1 MLRYL
6 MTALALMLALFLS
19 LQLQTDMTI
28 TKQYA
33 LIAGLEPLE
42 FVEVDFVYAV
52 LPRLVVAMLV
62 GASLGLV
69 GSLMQQLTQNP
80 LLSPLTF
87 GTSSGAW
94 LALVLAAVFFPDL
107 GVESNTMFALVGA
120 LSAMALVLFITG
132 INNLS
137 GLPVILAGM
146 AVNLLLGAFATAVIL
161 LNDQYAKNLFIWG
174 AGDLAQNGWDWV
186 QWLTPRMCVGFVIL
200 AVAPRVLTLMRIG
213 QQGATA
219 RGLSIMPQFL
229 LLLLLGVWLV
239 SSAITAVGVIGFVGL
254 LTPNIARYLGARTAR
269 DELFYSLLLGALFL
283 VLTDA
288 FAVWLSKF
296 TLDFIPSGTAAA
308 VIGAPALIWFS
319 RSAVKAQD
327 QMVFRLPQGI
337 SYLKKRVITAILV
350 GLISSILLAS
360 LFVMKESSW
369 LFSWPDAFSWSIRWP
384 RILTSLAAGA
394 GLAVAGTILQ
404 RLIHNPLASPDI
416 LGISAGA
423 IFALVF
429 ASMFW
434 GITIFEAGPLVAFS
448 GAMGALLIIL
458 LLGKKHDYSPPKL
471 ILTGIALTALIEAFV
486 QFALARG
493 NDDVYG
499 ILVWLAGSTYRVSA
513 EQSVT
518 LAFSVTLLLLVA
530 FSLSRWLTL
539 ISAGRDMAFSRG
551 LNGSVAFVLLLCLV
565 ALLVAF
571 VTANMGP
578 VAFIGLLAPHMA
590 AMLGAKSVKQQLI
603 VSALIGGFLVQFSDW
618 LGQVVLYPAQ
628 LAAGILVSI
637 IGGSY
642 FILLLIKGRVSNY
655 N

>member
-1 MLRYL
+1 
-6 MTALALMLALFLS
+6 MTVLAFMLALFLS
-19 LQLQTDMTI
+19 LQLQTDMAI

-33 LIAGLEPLE
+33 LMTGLEPLE
-42 FVEVDFVYAV
+42 FVEVNFVYAT
-52 LPRLVVAMLV
+52 LPRLVIAILV

-94 LALVLAAVFFPDL
+94 LALVLAAVFSPDL

-120 LSAMALVLFITG
+120 LSAMALVLLITG

-186 QWLTPRMCVGFVIL
+186 QWLTPRMCVGLVIL

-254 LTPNIARYLGARTAR
+254 LTPNIARHLGARTAR

-288 FAVWLSKF
+288 LAVWLSQF

-337 SYLKKRVITAILV
+337 SRLNGRVFITILV
-350 GLISSILLAS
+350 NLVLSVALSSV
-360 LFVMKESSW
+360 FVMQDSAW
-369 LFSWPDAFSWSIRWP
+369 AFAWPDAFSWSIRWP

-434 GITIFEAGPLVAFS
+434 GITIFEAGPLVAFV
-448 GAMGALLIIL
+448 GAMGALVIIL

-499 ILVWLAGSTYRVSA
+499 ILAWLAGSSYRVSA
-513 EQSVT
+513 EQAVILAVSVM
-518 LAFSVTLLLLVA
+518 LLLLLA

-539 ISAGRDMAFSRG
+539 ISAGREMAFSRG
-551 LNGSVAFVLLLCLV
+551 LNGSAAFVLLLCLV

-590 AMLGAKSVKQQLI
+590 AMLGAKSVKQQLL
-603 VSALIGGFLVQFSDW
+603 VSALLGGFLVQFSDW
-618 LGQVVLYPAQ
+618 LGQVILYPAQ
-628 LAAGILVSI
+628 LAAGILVSL

-642 FILLLIKGRVSNY
+642 FIFLLIKGRLNT
-655 N
+655 

>member
-6 MTALALMLALFLS
+6 MTVLALMLALFLS
-19 LQLQTDMTI
+19 LQLQTELTI
-28 TKQYA
+28 TEQLA
-33 LIAGLEPLE
+33 LICGLEPRV
-42 FVEVDFVYAV
+42 FVEVDFVFAI
-52 LPRLVVAMLV
+52 LPRLVIAILV

-94 LALVLAAVFFPDL
+94 LALVLVAVFFPDL
-107 GVESNTMFALVGA
+107 GIENSNIFALFGA
-120 LSAMALVLFITG
+120 LLAMALVLLITG
-132 INNLS
+132 LNNLS

-146 AVNLLLGAFATAVIL
+146 AVNLLLGALATAVIL

-186 QWLTPRMCVGFVIL
+186 YWLMPRMLVGLIIL

-213 QQGATA
+213 QQGASA
-219 RGLSIMPQFL
+219 RGLNIMPVFL
-229 LLLLLGVWLV
+229 LLLLVGVWLI
-239 SSAITAVGVIGFVGL
+239 SSVITAVGVIGFVGL
-254 LTPNIARYLGARTAR
+254 LTPNIARFLGARTAR
-269 DELFYSLLLGALFL
+269 DELYYSLLLGALFL
-283 VLTDA
+283 VLTDSLA
-288 FAVWLSKF
+288 AWLSQF

-319 RSAVKAQD
+319 RSALKAQD

-337 SYLKKRVITAILV
+337 SRLNSRVFIAILV
-350 GLISSILLAS
+350 SLLLSVTLSSV
-360 LFVMKESSW
+360 FVMQDSAW
-369 LFSWPDAFSWSIRWP
+369 TFAWPDAFSWSIRWP
-384 RILTSLAAGA
+384 RILTSLSAGA

-434 GITIFEAGPLVAFS
+434 GITIFEAGPLVAFV
-448 GAMGALLIIL
+448 GAMGALVIIL

-499 ILVWLAGSTYRVSA
+499 ILAWLAGSSYRVSA
-513 EQSVT
+513 DQAVT
-518 LAFSVTLLLLVA
+518 LAVSVMLLLLLA

-539 ISAGRDMAFSRG
+539 ISAGKEMAFSRG
-551 LNGSVAFVLLLCLV
+551 LNGSAAFVLLLCLV

-590 AMLGAKSVKQQLI
+590 AMLGAKSVKQQLL
-603 VSALIGGFLVQFSDW
+603 VSALLGGFLVQFSDW

-628 LAAGILVSI
+628 LAAGILVSL

-642 FILLLIKGRVSNY
+642 FIFLLIKGRLTT
-655 N
+655 

>member
-1 MLRYL
+1 
-6 MTALALMLALFLS
+6 MTVLALMLALFLS
-19 LQLQTDMTI
+19 LQLQTDMTF

-33 LIAGLEPLE
+33 LMMGLEPLE
-42 FVEVDFVYAV
+42 FVEVDFIYAV

-94 LALVLAAVFFPDL
+94 LALVLAAVFSPDL
-107 GVESNTMFALVGA
+107 GTESNTLLALAGA

-132 INNLS
+132 MNNLS

-161 LNDQYAKNLFIWG
+161 LNDQYARNLFIWG

-186 QWLTPRMCVGFVIL
+186 QWLAPRMCVGLVIL

-269 DELFYSLLLGALFL
+269 DELCYSLLLGALFL

-288 FAVWLSKF
+288 FAVWLSQF

-337 SYLKKRVITAILV
+337 NYLKKRVITMILV
-350 GLISSILLAS
+350 GLVSSILLAS
-360 LFVMKESSW
+360 LFVMQESSW
-369 LFSWPDAFSWSIRWP
+369 SFSWPDAFSWSIRWP

-499 ILVWLAGSTYRVSA
+499 ILAWLAGSTYRVSA

-518 LAFSVTLLLLVA
+518 LAISVTLLLLVA

-539 ISAGRDMAFSRG
+539 ISAGREMASSRG

-590 AMLGAKSVKQQLI
+590 AMLGAKIVKQQLI
-603 VSALIGGFLVQFSDW
+603 VSSLLGAFLVQSSDW
-618 LGQVVLYPAQ
+618 LGQIVVYPAQ

-642 FILLLIKGRVSNY
+642 FIFLLIQSRLNFNNTYS
-655 N
+655 

>member
-1 MLRYL
+1 
-6 MTALALMLALFLS
+6 MTVLAFMLALFLS
-19 LQLQTDMTI
+19 LQLQTDMAI

-33 LIAGLEPLE
+33 LMTGLEPLE
-42 FVEVDFVYAV
+42 FVEVNFVYAT
-52 LPRLVVAMLV
+52 LPRLVIAILV

-94 LALVLAAVFFPDL
+94 LALVLAAVFSPDL

-120 LSAMALVLFITG
+120 LSAMALVLLITG

-186 QWLTPRMCVGFVIL
+186 QWLTPRMCVGLVIL

-288 FAVWLSKF
+288 LAVWLSQF

-337 SYLKKRVITAILV
+337 SRLNGRVFITILV
-350 GLISSILLAS
+350 SLVLSVALSSV
-360 LFVMKESSW
+360 FVMQDSAW
-369 LFSWPDAFSWSIRWP
+369 AFAWPDAFSWSIRWP

-434 GITIFEAGPLVAFS
+434 GITIFEAGPLVAFV
-448 GAMGALLIIL
+448 GAMGALVIIL
-458 LLGKKHDYSPPKL
+458 FLGKKHDYSPPKL

-499 ILVWLAGSTYRVSA
+499 ILAWLAGSSYRVSA
-513 EQSVT
+513 EQAVILAVSVM
-518 LAFSVTLLLLVA
+518 LLLLLA

-539 ISAGRDMAFSRG
+539 ISAGREMAFSRG
-551 LNGSVAFVLLLCLV
+551 LNGSAAFVLLLCLV

-590 AMLGAKSVKQQLI
+590 AMLGAKSVKQQLL
-603 VSALIGGFLVQFSDW
+603 VSALLGGFLVQFSDW
-618 LGQVVLYPAQ
+618 LGQVILYPAQ
-628 LAAGILVSI
+628 LAAGILVSL

-642 FILLLIKGRVSNY
+642 FIFLLIKGRLNT
-655 N
+655 

>member
-1 MLRYL
+1 
-6 MTALALMLALFLS
+6 MTVLALMLALFLS

-33 LIAGLEPLE
+33 LMVGLEPFE

-107 GVESNTMFALVGA
+107 GTESNNMFALVGA

-186 QWLTPRMCVGFVIL
+186 QWLTPRMGVGFIIL
-200 AVAPRVLTLMRIG
+200 AIAPRVLTLMRIG

-269 DELFYSLLLGALFL
+269 DELCYSLLLGALFL

-288 FAVWLSKF
+288 LAVWLSQF

-337 SYLKKRVITAILV
+337 NHLKKRVITVILV
-350 GLISSILLAS
+350 GLVSSILLAS
-360 LFVMKESSW
+360 LFVIQESSW
-369 LFSWPDAFSWSIRWP
+369 SFSWPDAFSWSIRWP

-434 GITIFEAGPLVAFS
+434 DITIFEAGPLVAFS

-458 LLGKKHDYSPPKL
+458 ILGKKHDYSPPKL

-499 ILVWLAGSTYRVSA
+499 ILAWLAGSTYRVSA

-518 LAFSVTLLLLVA
+518 LAISVTLLLLVA

-539 ISAGRDMAFSRG
+539 ISAGREMAFSRG

>member
-1 MLRYL
+1 
-6 MTALALMLALFLS
+6 MTVLAFMLALFLS
-19 LQLQTDMTI
+19 LQLQTDMAI

-33 LIAGLEPLE
+33 LMTGLEPLE
-42 FVEVDFVYAV
+42 FVEVNFVYAT
-52 LPRLVVAMLV
+52 LPRLVIAILV

-94 LALVLAAVFFPDL
+94 LALVLAAVFSPDL

-120 LSAMALVLFITG
+120 LSAMALVLLITG

-186 QWLTPRMCVGFVIL
+186 QWLTPRMCVGLVIL

-254 LTPNIARYLGARTAR
+254 LTPNIARHLGARTAR

-288 FAVWLSKF
+288 LAVWLSQF

-337 SYLKKRVITAILV
+337 SRLNGRVFITILV
-350 GLISSILLAS
+350 NLVLSVALSSV
-360 LFVMKESSW
+360 FVMQDSAW
-369 LFSWPDAFSWSIRWP
+369 AFAWPDAFSWSIRWP

-434 GITIFEAGPLVAFS
+434 GITIFEAGPLVAFV
-448 GAMGALLIIL
+448 GAMGALVIIL
-458 LLGKKHDYSPPKL
+458 FLGKKHDYSPPKL

-499 ILVWLAGSTYRVSA
+499 ILAWLAGSSYRVSA
-513 EQSVT
+513 EQAVILAVSVM
-518 LAFSVTLLLLVA
+518 LLLLLA

-539 ISAGRDMAFSRG
+539 ISAGREMAFSRG
-551 LNGSVAFVLLLCLV
+551 LNGSAAFVLLLCLV

-590 AMLGAKSVKQQLI
+590 AMLGAKSVKQQLL
-603 VSALIGGFLVQFSDW
+603 VSALLGGFLVQFSDW
-618 LGQVVLYPAQ
+618 LGQVILYPAQ
-628 LAAGILVSI
+628 LAAGILVSL

-642 FILLLIKGRVSNY
+642 FIFLLIKGRLNT
-655 N
+655 

>member
-1 MLRYL
+1 
-6 MTALALMLALFLS
+6 MTVLALMLALFLS

-33 LIAGLEPLE
+33 LMAGLEPFE
-42 FVEVDFVYAV
+42 FVEIDFVYAV

-200 AVAPRVLTLMRIG
+200 AAAPRVLTLMRIG

-269 DELFYSLLLGALFL
+269 DELCYSLLLGALFL

-288 FAVWLSKF
+288 LAVWLSQF

-337 SYLKKRVITAILV
+337 NYLKKRVITVILV
-350 GLISSILLAS
+350 GLVSSILLAS
-360 LFVMKESSW
+360 LFVMQESCWS
-369 LFSWPDAFSWSIRWP
+369 FSWPDAFSWSIRWP

-499 ILVWLAGSTYRVSA
+499 ILVWLAGSTYRVNA

-518 LAFSVTLLLLVA
+518 LAISVTLLLLVA

>member
-1 MLRYL
+1 
-6 MTALALMLALFLS
+6 MTVLALMLALFLS
-19 LQLQTDMTI
+19 LQLQTELTI
-28 TKQYA
+28 TKQLA
-33 LIAGLEPLE
+33 LICGLEPLE
-42 FVEVDFVYAV
+42 FVEVDFVYAI
-52 LPRLVVAMLV
+52 LPRLVIAILV

-94 LALVLAAVFFPDL
+94 LALVLVAVFFPDL
-107 GVESNTMFALVGA
+107 GIENSNIFALFGA
-120 LSAMALVLFITG
+120 LLAMALVLLITG
-132 INNLS
+132 LNNLS

-146 AVNLLLGAFATAVIL
+146 AVNLLLGALATAVIL

-174 AGDLAQNGWDWV
+174 AGDLAQIGWDWV
-186 QWLTPRMCVGFVIL
+186 YWLMPRMLVGLIIL

-213 QQGATA
+213 QQGASA
-219 RGLSIMPQFL
+219 RGLNIMPTFL
-229 LLLLLGVWLV
+229 LLLLLGVWLI

-254 LTPNIARYLGARTAR
+254 LTPNIARFLGARTAR
-269 DELFYSLLLGALFL
+269 DELCYSLLLGALFL
-283 VLTDA
+283 VITDSLA
-288 FAVWLSKF
+288 AWLSQF

-319 RSAVKAQD
+319 RSALKAQD

-337 SYLKKRVITAILV
+337 SRLTSRVFITILV
-350 GLISSILLAS
+350 SLVLSVTLSSV
-360 LFVMKESSW
+360 FVMQDNSW
-369 LFSWPDAFSWSIRWP
+369 TFAWPDAFSWSIRWP

-434 GITIFEAGPLVAFS
+434 GITIFEAGPLVAFV
-448 GAMGALLIIL
+448 GAMGALVIIL

-499 ILVWLAGSTYRVSA
+499 ILAWLAGSSYRVSA
-513 EQSVT
+513 DQAVMLAVSVM
-518 LAFSVTLLLLVA
+518 LLLLLA

-539 ISAGRDMAFSRG
+539 ISAGKEMAYSRG
-551 LNGSVAFVLLLCLV
+551 LNGSAAFVLLLCLV

-590 AMLGAKSVKQQLI
+590 AMLGAKSVKQQLL
-603 VSALIGGFLVQFSDW
+603 VSALLGGFLVQFSDW
-618 LGQVVLYPAQ
+618 LGQVILYPAQ
-628 LAAGILVSI
+628 LAAGILVSL

-642 FILLLIKGRVSNY
+642 FIFLLIKGRLNT
-655 N
+655 